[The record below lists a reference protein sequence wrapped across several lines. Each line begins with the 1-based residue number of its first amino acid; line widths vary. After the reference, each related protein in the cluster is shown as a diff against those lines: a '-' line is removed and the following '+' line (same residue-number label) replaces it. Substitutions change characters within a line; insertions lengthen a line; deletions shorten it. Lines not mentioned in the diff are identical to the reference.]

1 LYFHFFE
8 PLTRGFP
15 SYTPDHFR
23 VYYDLILMLQANAVV
38 LTVNTSLHAKPVLS
52 WSDGG
57 ADIEPDEA
65 KYPFLKAFTGD
76 IRRRYRMCHCGA
88 RGDYRGHTNWTDGR
102 MDVVLKRRR
111 LGDLSGLAADKCAMQ

>member
-1 LYFHFFE
+1 
-8 PLTRGFP
+8 
-15 SYTPDHFR
+15 
-23 VYYDLILMLQANAVV
+23 MLQPNTVV

-65 KYPFLKAFTGD
+65 KYPFLKGLTGD
-76 IRRRYRMCHCGA
+76 IRARYRMCHCGA
-88 RGDYRGHTNWTDGR
+88 RGDHPGHMNWTDSR

-111 LGDLSGLAADKCAMQ
+111 LGDLSGLAADKYAMQ